1 MRSGEIA
8 VDDKFL
14 SAIHAIFDP
23 GAAPLARLVVAVLLF
38 ADDSFKAL
46 LADCSQQVPWCSFD
60 VICNPDSLVLENK
73 KTFQE
78 RSTFDQRKACQI
90 TLLPAQQI
98 EHVVVNSR
106 CFSPEI
112 L

>member
-1 MRSGEIA
+1 
-8 VDDKFL
+8 L

-38 ADDSFKAL
+38 AADSFKAL
-46 LADCSQQVPWCSFD
+46 LADCSQQVPWRSLD
-60 VICNPDSLVLENK
+60 VIRNPDSLVLDNK

-90 TLLPAQQI
+90 TLHPAQQI
-98 EHVVVNSR
+98 EDVVVNSS
-106 CFSPEI
+106 CFRPEI